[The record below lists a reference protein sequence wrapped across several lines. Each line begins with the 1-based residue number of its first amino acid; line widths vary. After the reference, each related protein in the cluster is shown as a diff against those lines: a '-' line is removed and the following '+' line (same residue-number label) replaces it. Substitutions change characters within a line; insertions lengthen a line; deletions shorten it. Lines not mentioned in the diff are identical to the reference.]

1 MIYLFD
7 ISSAHS
13 SSYPVRRQIDAP
25 IGYLCTMFAG
35 VIPTRLPEY
44 LIAAMIIIIAPGP
57 SVLFVIARA
66 VAWGRKISILTVA
79 GNVAGSFVLSTLV
92 ALGVGPI
99 LQKWHI
105 TYIAVQWA
113 GGLYL
118 MYLGVDAI
126 RKRAVHAADMTN
138 QGPVAPTARQ
148 SIRDGFWVGVLN
160 PKAIVFFA
168 AVLPQFVDIDGGH
181 VTVQL
186 VFLGLVFCV
195 LAFISDG
202 TWGLLAGTARAW
214 LATDNRRLERL
225 RATGGLIMIILGV
238 AVLISAVVTG

>member
-1 MIYLFD
+1 
-7 ISSAHS
+7 
-13 SSYPVRRQIDAP
+13 
-25 IGYLCTMFAG
+25 MFAG

-44 LIAAMIIIIAPGP
+44 LLAAMIIIIAPGP

-79 GNVAGSFVLSTLV
+79 GNVTGSFVLSTLV

-126 RKRAVHAADMTN
+126 SKRAVHAADMTN
-138 QGPVAPTARQ
+138 QGPIAPSARQ
-148 SIRDGFWVGVLN
+148 SIRDGFWVGAL
-160 PKAIVFFA
+160 
-168 AVLPQFVDIDGGH
+168 
-181 VTVQL
+181 
-186 VFLGLVFCV
+186 
-195 LAFISDG
+195 
-202 TWGLLAGTARAW
+202 
-214 LATDNRRLERL
+214 
-225 RATGGLIMIILGV
+225 
-238 AVLISAVVTG
+238 